1 MKRPESNAKTIL
13 AIETAIGSGSI
24 SILQNRSEI
33 GSIDG
38 GISRAE
44 DVLSGIKKILA
55 DSELTYR
62 EIDIIAT
69 SLGPG
74 SFTGIRIGI
83 ATGLGLKRSLS
94 AKLVRVNALEAM
106 SLLFPNELRVV
117 VLPLGRGN
125 YVLQEFDLTADPDSK
140 PSVVNEE
147 GLIQIVGTRPGV
159 RFIFHKDLEVAAAK
173 RMPSENFSVST
184 EPLATLIGRW
194 VLAGRGTED
203 GRPLYL
209 RNREVA
215 E

>member
-1 MKRPESNAKTIL
+1 MTETTVRILLSLLLFKTKQHFRPRGTK
-13 AIETAIGSGSI
+13 
-24 SILQNRSEI
+24 Q
-33 GSIDG
+33 
-38 GISRAE
+38 
-44 DVLSGIKKILA
+44 
-55 DSELTYR
+55 
-62 EIDIIAT
+62 
-69 SLGPG
+69 
-74 SFTGIRIGI
+74 
-83 ATGLGLKRSLS
+83 
-94 AKLVRVNALEAM
+94 

-140 PSVVNEE
+140 PYVVNED

-184 EPLATLIGRW
+184 EPLATLIGRS